1 MSTSSLSLRPA
12 SSSRL
17 RAVLVLLVALL
28 AHAVVL
34 DRAQQRLTGTD
45 AARSAQQPTVNARLL
60 PPPPAPV
67 VVSEAPAALPR
78 PRPRRPVPPPPKPAP
93 VAPADLLPRVE
104 APVPAEATPAIV
116 DMPDVVRAE
125 GPVADAVA
133 PEAPE
138 AGAEP
143 AEAAVKE
150 ESAPFEA
157 TGAALQSALAV
168 LPDLRGALPAK
179 ARYVFRTK
187 NSEIRL
193 ATGTTYVDW
202 TLADDGRY
210 ELRLS
215 TTAVGMTVLELHS
228 QGALREFGL
237 APDRY
242 TETRARRGAEAADF
256 DWQGGRVTFSRR
268 PHERPLAQ
276 GVQDRISFQFQL
288 MLIGQAQPERFRAGA
303 EIVLWMAGRDDLLAY
318 RFRSAGLAATATGVG
333 SLEAVHL
340 ERITASESEARIE
353 VWLVPQLG
361 WLPVRLRF
369 TDRLGRVT
377 ESVLE
382 SLPAS

>member
-1 MSTSSLSLRPA
+1 MSALSPSLRLA

-28 AHAVVL
+28 AHAVAL
-34 DRAQQRLTGTD
+34 DWAQRRLTGTD
-45 AARSAQQPTVNARLL
+45 AARSAQQPIVNARLL
-60 PPPPAPV
+60 PPPPPAPV
-67 VVSEAPAALPR
+67 VVSEAPAPLPR
-78 PRPRRPVPPPPKPAP
+78 PRPRRPAPPPPKPAP
-93 VAPADLLPRVE
+93 VAPADLLPRAE
-104 APVPAEATPAIV
+104 APAPAEATPANV
-116 DMPDVVRAE
+116 DMADVVRAE
-125 GPVADAVA
+125 GPVADAAA

-138 AGAEP
+138 VSAEP
-143 AEAAVKE
+143 AEAAAKE
-150 ESAPFEA
+150 AAPFEA

-179 ARYVFRTK
+179 VRYVFRTK

-228 QGALREFGL
+228 QGALRAFGL

-242 TETRARRGAEAADF
+242 TETRPRRGAEAADF

-268 PHERPLAQ
+268 PHERPLAH

-303 EIVLWMAGRDDLLAY
+303 EIVLWMAGRDDLMAY

-340 ERITASESEARIE
+340 ERITASESEARID

-382 SLPAS
+382 SLPTS